1 MISVFGISGVERRCA
16 GCCLEA
22 LSGGALVTL
31 FLEVRC
37 VLADRYVNWKDDGTI
52 LCWSLCVEL

>member
-37 VLADRYVNWKDDGTI
+37 VLVDRYVNWKDDGTT
-52 LCWSLCVEL
+52 LRWSLCVEL